1 MQTKLIKQT
10 LAQTYLTIVPI
21 AALIIAF
28 AIGHVSYK
36 IYIPISII
44 NVCLMVLASWTL
56 YSHDGRANEV
66 QDKYYYVAGI
76 FFIIP
81 SMLISLFVGMG
92 PPPESLEGWVATATE
107 QQTRYLI
114 LVAVGV
120 FIALGFRALR
130 EGLKGTKGDFYSLIG
145 ITLIMIAIPLFIL
158 NIIYW
163 GTYLVELFKIVVA
176 SGSETMPDWFRPIR
190 KLFGV
195 ISLVEVSLIYLAT
208 AAFAAALRYANL
220 IGKTACR
227 IYLTISFLGFS
238 IMLLSFV
245 EPLATVSDIVSI
257 PAIPFLMPYFMGIN
271 LLGMKK
277 LTSASNE

>member
-44 NVCLMVLASWTL
+44 NVCLM
-56 YSHDGRANEV
+56 E
-66 QDKYYYVAGI
+66 
-76 FFIIP
+76 
-81 SMLISLFVGMG
+81 
-92 PPPESLEGWVATATE
+92 
-107 QQTRYLI
+107 
-114 LVAVGV
+114 
-120 FIALGFRALR
+120 
-130 EGLKGTKGDFYSLIG
+130 
-145 ITLIMIAIPLFIL
+145 
-158 NIIYW
+158 
-163 GTYLVELFKIVVA
+163 
-176 SGSETMPDWFRPIR
+176 
-190 KLFGV
+190 
-195 ISLVEVSLIYLAT
+195 
-208 AAFAAALRYANL
+208 
-220 IGKTACR
+220 TACR